1 MALEFEWDAAK
12 AASNQRKHGVTFKE
26 ASTVFGDPLGRLEAD
41 PRHSVREERLVLV
54 GNSRLGRL
62 LAVMFTE
69 RAGVIRVISARRAT
83 SHERTD
89 YEESQR

>member
-1 MALEFEWDAAK
+1 MGRREG
-12 AASNQRKHGVTFKE
+12 ASNQRKHGITFRE
-26 ASTVFGDPLGRLEAD
+26 ASTVFGDPMGRLGAD
-41 PRHSVREERLVLV
+41 PRHSDLEERLVLV
-54 GNSRLGRL
+54 GTSRRGRL

-69 RAGVIRVISARRAT
+69 RALAIRLISARRAT

>member
-12 AASNQRKHGVTFKE
+12 AASNQRKHGITFKE
-26 ASTVFGDPLGRLEAD
+26 ASTVFGDPMGRLGED
-41 PRHSVREERLVLV
+41 PRHSDREERLVLV
-54 GNSRLGRL
+54 GTSRRGRL

-69 RAGVIRVISARRAT
+69 RGLAIRLISARRAT
-83 SHERTD
+83 SNERSD

>member
-54 GNSRLGRL
+54 GTSRLL
-62 LAVMFTE
+62 C
-69 RAGVIRVISARRAT
+69 
-83 SHERTD
+83 
-89 YEESQR
+89 SQNGQASFD